1 MSFTQ
6 GCFVPS
12 LVEICSVVLEKK
24 IFKFRQGIFTL
35 FRNYLPLAKGG
46 ALHLSKLE
54 FPSLIDVLCQVLLIL
69 AQWLWRRKWK
79 CEKFT
84 IMTTTT
90 TKTTTT
96 DNWQI
101 LIRKTNLS
109 LSLWLRWAKNQRK
122 CHTTTYFFINCWYG
136 LLDRILALDIWN
148 TIRVRKPSSL
158 WYFKNWGLF
167 TTLDM

>member
-1 MSFTQ
+1 MYFHLPLGKGRGSSLNKLEFSSLKDALCQ
-6 GCFVPS
+6 VWLKLALWFLIRRFLNFVK
-12 LVEICSVVLEKK
+12 V
-24 IFKFRQGIFTL
+24 FTL

-84 IMTTTT
+84 MMTTTT

-109 LSLWLRWAKNQRK
+109 LSLWLRWAKNNRK
-122 CHTTTYFFINCWYG
+122 
-136 LLDRILALDIWN
+136 LKR
-148 TIRVRKPSSL
+148 
-158 WYFKNWGLF
+158 
-167 TTLDM
+167 